1 MDSADK
7 WISPFAFKL
16 RVAIDNKSNIPHLPF
31 NCSYASSVINKMRNP
46 LTICGIRL
54 LLRIPQINFADSTH
68 ICGFHLHFAK
78 STYSCGIQNNQL
90 FLLLAESATKQ
101 MGRQK
106 LRYRYMYA
114 ESTEF
119 YLWNSPT
126 FKNIFQDLFLDFRNI
141 QTQNCAPIE
150 CTVWPRNVRLKE
162 KKKK

>member
-54 LLRIPQINFADSTH
+54 LLRIPQINFADSTQ

-106 LRYRYMYA
+106 LRYRNTLNFICGIHLHLRTY
-114 ESTEF
+114 
-119 YLWNSPT
+119 
-126 FKNIFQDLFLDFRNI
+126 FKTCFWTSGTYRHKIVLLSSAQFGL
-141 QTQNCAPIE
+141 
-150 CTVWPRNVRLKE
+150 VM
-162 KKKK
+162 